1 VPSLASWLQVNG
13 TRVPVTM
20 KPGYRT
26 EGFTLK
32 ARKVDAA
39 VVEKAR
45 GEYK

>member
-1 VPSLASWLQVNG
+1 
-13 TRVPVTM
+13 VTTSV
-20 KPGYRT
+20 GYKT